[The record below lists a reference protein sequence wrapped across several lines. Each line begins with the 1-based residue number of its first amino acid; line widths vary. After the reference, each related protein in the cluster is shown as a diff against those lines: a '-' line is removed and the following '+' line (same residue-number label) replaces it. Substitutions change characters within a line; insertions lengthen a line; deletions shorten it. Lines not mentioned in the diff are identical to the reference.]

1 MPHNVAEMQYESS
14 HSTLACINT
23 KSHSICYHATIMDIF
38 RPFVSQHQLLST
50 FSSEKRPIAI
60 FALSFSHLKDLTRYY
75 HSHFAGTAPSHTIS
89 WVHGPLYTAT
99 AVLRYEQREKR
110 AANFLYCMRS
120 CHGLLQSHTV
130 MKGMMKALFSMAIE
144 AGVFAVHQ
152 ANEVLDGF
160 KSHSSDEQRP
170 HSYNAGFVVD
180 HDASMENRDDAVADI
195 LINKF
200 DEMVLTKRVPVD
212 D

>member
-1 MPHNVAEMQYESS
+1 
-14 HSTLACINT
+14 
-23 KSHSICYHATIMDIF
+23 
-38 RPFVSQHQLLST
+38 
-50 FSSEKRPIAI
+50 
-60 FALSFSHLKDLTRYY
+60 
-75 HSHFAGTAPSHTIS
+75 
-89 WVHGPLYTAT
+89 
-99 AVLRYEQREKR
+99 
-110 AANFLYCMRS
+110 
-120 CHGLLQSHTV
+120 

-180 HDASMENRDDAVADI
+180 HDASMENRDDAVADV

-200 DEMVLTKRVPVD
+200 DEMVLTKSVPVD